1 VELGT
6 PAPAVVGEGMAPA
19 SGAAGEATSAP
30 AASLAPPRA
39 ESFPSTPAAS
49 FPSTPTGRLPSTPTG
64 RVPSTPA
71 ASFRS
76 TPTGRFGSTPTG
88 RFASPTAIFSPP
100 AAATAPSAPPRG
112 RVSKFLIPEVIF
124 GVGTLTEVGGAVR
137 RVGGRRPML
146 VSDPGVLAAGWVER
160 AMPHLAH
167 VQVEWQLWY
176 DLTPNP
182 KDFEV
187 QAAFESYLE
196 SGCDALLAIGGGSCI
211 DLAKAVAIL
220 GGNGG
225 HILDYEGID
234 RATAPI
240 PPMVMVPTTGGS
252 GSDVSQFCVVT
263 DTARRYKATIGG
275 RALVPEISITDPGTL
290 TTMSSELT
298 AHTGLDALSHAIE
311 SSVSEACDFLS
322 KGHALA
328 AIEAIVEYLPVAAQ
342 DPLDLT
348 AREGMARASLQAGMA
363 FTNALLGA
371 THAIAHQIGGA
382 LDLPHGLLNAILM
395 PHVMRFNAETH
406 ADRYVD
412 VAAALGVDTD
422 DLDPMTAADKA
433 IERVEDLARSLGI
446 PAGLQELG
454 VDPAEFDWFARNAL
468 RDAYI
473 ATNPRPVT
481 EDDVHRIC
489 VAAY

>member
-1 VELGT
+1 VEHVTST
-6 PAPAVVGEGMAPA
+6 PPTAY
-19 SGAAGEATSAP
+19 AP
-30 AASLAPPRA
+30 AA
-39 ESFPSTPAAS
+39 
-49 FPSTPTGRLPSTPTG
+49 
-64 RVPSTPA
+64 
-71 ASFRS
+71 
-76 TPTGRFGSTPTG
+76 
-88 RFASPTAIFSPP
+88 
-100 AAATAPSAPPRG
+100 APPRG
-112 RVSKFLIPEVIF
+112 RVSKLVIPEVIF
-124 GVGTLTEVGGAVR
+124 GIGTLAEVGGAVR

-146 VSDPGVLAAGWVER
+146 VSDPGVLAAGWVDR
-160 AMPHLAH
+160 AEPYLAD
-167 VQVEWQLWY
+167 VRVDWCLWH

-187 QAAFESYLE
+187 EAAFESYRE

-220 GGNGG
+220 SGNGG

-234 RATAPI
+234 RATSPI

-263 DTARRYKATIGG
+263 DTRQRVKATIGG
-275 RALVPEISITDPGTL
+275 RALVPEISITDPQSL
-290 TTMSSELT
+290 VTMPSELT

-328 AIEAIVEYLPVAAQ
+328 AIKGIVEHLPVAVQ
-342 DPLDLT
+342 DPLDLA
-348 AREGMARASLQAGMA
+348 AREGMARASLQAGLA
-363 FTNALLGA
+363 FSNALLGA

-395 PHVMRFNAETH
+395 PHVMRFNAESH
-406 ADRYVD
+406 AERYVE
-412 VAAALGVDTD
+412 VAAALGVATES
-422 DLDPMTAADKA
+422 LDAATAAERA
-433 IERVEDLARSLGI
+433 IDRVEELSRSLDI
-446 PAGLQELG
+446 PGGLHDLG
-454 VDPAEFDWFARNAL
+454 VDPADFDRFAPNAL

-481 EDDVHRIC
+481 EDDVRRIC
-489 VAAY
+489 IAAY

>member
-1 VELGT
+1 LEQLIPTRPSV
-6 PAPAVVGEGMAPA
+6 AEGVPPA
-19 SGAAGEATSAP
+19 S
-30 AASLAPPRA
+30 L
-39 ESFPSTPAAS
+39 
-49 FPSTPTGRLPSTPTG
+49 
-64 RVPSTPA
+64 
-71 ASFRS
+71 
-76 TPTGRFGSTPTG
+76 
-88 RFASPTAIFSPP
+88 
-100 AAATAPSAPPRG
+100 RG
-112 RVSKFLIPEVIF
+112 RVSKFVIPDVIF
-124 GVGTLTEVGGAVR
+124 GVGTLAEVGGAIR

-160 AMPHLAH
+160 AAPYLAD
-167 VQVEWQLWY
+167 VRVESQLWH

-182 KDFEV
+182 KDVEV

-220 GGNGG
+220 SGNGG
-225 HILDYEGID
+225 QILDYEGID
-234 RATAPI
+234 RATSPI

-263 DTARRYKATIGG
+263 DTRHHFKVTIGG
-275 RALVPEISITDPGTL
+275 RALVPDISLTDPEVL
-290 TTMSSELT
+290 TTMSGELT

-311 SSVSEACDFLS
+311 SCVSEACDFLS
-322 KGHALA
+322 KGLAIA
-328 AIEAIVEYLPVAAQ
+328 AIQGIVKHLPISVE

-406 ADRYVD
+406 AERYVD
-412 VAAALGVDTD
+412 VARALGVDTD
-422 DLDPMTAADKA
+422 GLDAGGAAERA
-433 IERVEDLARSLGI
+433 IERVEALSRALGI
-446 PAGLQELG
+446 PSGLREIS
-454 VDPAEFDWFARNAL
+454 VDPADFDAFAAGAL

-473 ATNPRPVT
+473 ATNPRSVD
-481 EDDVHRIC
+481 EADVRRIC
-489 VAAY
+489 SAAY